1 MDDKDKDLELP
12 GFKINYNGSDESS
25 EDDFAAREGDGGV
38 DGAETTVDA
47 VEAVPAGNM
56 STENGSVTHGEG
68 ENKPVML
75 ENESLG
81 GLSESALKT
90 APGGLKTDSAGSGRQ
105 FAGHVGEN
113 ADGNAGDSSGNM
125 GEKQGITEAE
135 ARAMLIEDNARAKE
149 DLKKANAKGRKTLVV
164 VTILAVVLI
173 IAGVAVSVIL
183 GGRDKDGNNDKQEG
197 NGEENAAV
205 VEKPEEMGGKDDVVY
220 GYAATCFE
228 SGDGTFQKR
237 CDILELH
244 TKEQNTALASYE
256 GWRANE
262 DGRREGGG
270 VSFLHFVDNKICYLN
285 DYIFGEYAFQTY
297 QALSCVDLS
306 PSQKIAEEL
315 LVVESNEY
323 NTLDYLS
330 VVTDKYIY
338 YHSDRW
344 GGTWLRYDIQTRET
358 VNTGVSFDET
368 GALYYSSGVLVSG
381 TMENDELTFY
391 GRDADLNMT
400 TEGMPESDLLQS
412 YPMVYEMIFNAQQL
426 QVLYIEGKKMWLDKE
441 THDVYCDDRMIYDYP
456 NDGNGVTS
464 FRYDPLGQK
473 AIIIVS
479 DHCGAQT
486 CDYQLVKYNV
496 ETDEL
501 TIEDDNLGY
510 DYWTFQAIYLNDRG

>member
-197 NGEENAAV
+197 NDENAAV
-205 VEKPEEMGGKDDVVY
+205 VEKPEETDESEAELVELSLDDEVVKRLYGQFEISPIQWFYSDVRLDGQVDEGLKEAAQLQMALNQAENWSGEAVRVKYQEMFGEDILLTEEKY
-220 GYAATCFE
+220 GYLEEGVVGVPT
-228 SGDGTFQKR
+228 GMTFV
-237 CDILELH
+237 I
-244 TKEQNTALASYE
+244 YE
-256 GWRANE
+256 A
-262 DGRREGGG
+262 
-270 VSFLHFVDNKICYLN
+270 
-285 DYIFGEYAFQTY
+285 
-297 QALSCVDLS
+297 
-306 PSQKIAEEL
+306 
-315 LVVESNEY
+315 
-323 NTLDYLS
+323 
-330 VVTDKYIY
+330 
-338 YHSDRW
+338 
-344 GGTWLRYDIQTRET
+344 
-358 VNTGVSFDET
+358 
-368 GALYYSSGVLVSG
+368 
-381 TMENDELTFY
+381 
-391 GRDADLNMT
+391 
-400 TEGMPESDLLQS
+400 
-412 YPMVYEMIFNAQQL
+412 
-426 QVLYIEGKKMWLDKE
+426 
-441 THDVYCDDRMIYDYP
+441 
-456 NDGNGVTS
+456 
-464 FRYDPLGQK
+464 
-473 AIIIVS
+473 
-479 DHCGAQT
+479 
-486 CDYQLVKYNV
+486 
-496 ETDEL
+496 ETDEFVELEGGTDAGGYKYLRRLERAEKTATIGEDGVMREVIYLYERAL
-501 TIEDDNLGY
+501 TMNCRPDPQFDDGGNQVGGGSACNVLAVIMPYETSGIAWSGDQEGLTDEEVLAEAKERNLGLVK
-510 DYWTFQAIYLNDRG
+510 WTFRKDGENYVFEGLEKVN